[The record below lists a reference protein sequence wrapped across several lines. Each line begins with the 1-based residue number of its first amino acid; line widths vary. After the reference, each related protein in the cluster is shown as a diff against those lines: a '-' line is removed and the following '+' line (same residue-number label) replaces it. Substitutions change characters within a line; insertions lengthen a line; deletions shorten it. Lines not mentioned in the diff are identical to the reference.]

1 MQRID
6 GIYSLLFMFTLSIWY
21 FIILL
26 VSCNEAGK
34 AFEFDRLYISF
45 DAE

>member
-6 GIYSLLFMFTLSIWY
+6 SIYSLLFMFTLSIWY

-26 VSCNEAGK
+26 VLYNEAGK
-34 AFEFDRLYISF
+34 ACEFDRLYISF
-45 DAE
+45 DTE